1 MIFVMGMNS
10 ESSYQYSTVR
20 TRGLTEISSRDAT
33 PEQLSIFFN
42 NSDNEIQ
49 RCTSPMPG
57 RACKIQHCKP
67 KDLEKLEKHLTVS
80 QLKFCK
86 SGIKY
91 CIEMYE
97 N

>member
-1 MIFVMGMNS
+1 MIFVTGMNS
-10 ESSYQYSTVR
+10 EIIYQHSAVR
-20 TRGLTEISSRDAT
+20 TRGLTEISSREAT

-42 NSDNEIQ
+42 NLDNEIQ
-49 RCTSPMPG
+49 SCTSPVAG
-57 RACKIQHCKP
+57 RACKIQHCKS

-91 CIEMYE
+91 CIDRYE